1 MENVFAFLKGNF
13 LANQVFATVDERSA
27 IANAWYSFLAD
38 PDRIKSI
45 TNRAWAT
52 CTG

>member
-1 MENVFAFLKGNF
+1 MKGNF
-13 LANQVFATVDERSA
+13 LANQVFATVDDVRSA
-27 IANAWYSFLAD
+27 IANAWCSFLAD
-38 PDRIKSI
+38 ADRIKSI